1 MNAVDRFVAGVIRAR
16 TAYAVPSGVPRI
28 KLDAMENPYRLPI
41 EVRDR
46 IAHALRDVDMNH
58 YPTTDSYEQLKVRLR
73 TAAAVP
79 PGCDVVLG
87 NGSDELLQMLML
99 VMAADV
105 TVVAPVPTFVM
116 YEQLAA
122 VTGHAFVGV
131 PLTGDFTLDLPALKR
146 AVSTHTPAVV
156 FLSYPNNP
164 TGTLYPRAAIEEL
177 LACPGVV
184 TVVDEAYYP
193 FAGATFVNHLAEY
206 TDLLVMRTL
215 SKQGLAGIRM
225 GWLAAAPV
233 WTREIEKVRLPYN
246 VNSLTCVVT
255 QLVLDYTDVLDDQAR
270 RVRDERERLYA
281 ALVPLVTVW
290 PSAANF
296 LLFRPYQAAD
306 ASRIHAV
313 LKAQGIWI
321 KNLDGHDAALRGCLR
336 VTVGTPEDNT
346 AFLAALR
353 AAL

>member
-1 MNAVDRFVAGVIRAR
+1 MSTVERFIADAVRTR
-16 TAYAVPSGVPRI
+16 TAYAVPSGTPRI
-28 KLDAMENPYRLPI
+28 KLDAMENPYRLPV

-58 YPTTDSYEQLKVRLR
+58 YPAADSYEQLKVRLGA
-73 TAAAVP
+73 AAAVP
-79 PGCDVVLG
+79 AGCGIILG

-99 VMAADV
+99 AMAPDV
-105 TVVAPVPTFVM
+105 TVIAPVPTFVM

-122 VTGHAFVGV
+122 LTGHKFVGV
-131 PLTGDFTLDLPALKR
+131 PLGGDFVLDLPAVQR
-146 AVSTHTPAVV
+146 VIAAHTPALV

-164 TGTLYPRAAIEEL
+164 TGALYPRAAIEEL
-177 LACPGVV
+177 LACPGAVIV
-184 TVVDEAYYP
+184 IDEAYYP
-193 FAGATFVNHLAEY
+193 FAEATFVGDLADH
-206 TDLLVMRTL
+206 TDLLVIRTL

-225 GWLAAAPV
+225 GWLAAAHT
-233 WTREIEKVRLPYN
+233 WTHELDKLRLPYN
-246 VNSLTCVVT
+246 VNSLTCAVT
-255 QLVLDYTDVLDDQAR
+255 QLVLDYTDILNDQAR

-281 ALVPLVTVW
+281 ALTPHVTVW

-296 LLFRPYQAAD
+296 LLFRPHRAAD
-306 ASRIHAV
+306 AGRIHAA
-313 LKAQGIWI
+313 LKARGIWI

-336 VTVGTPEDNT
+336 VTVGTPEDNV